1 MCIVFVVVFR
11 PVEVC
16 LDTFPLLRLLLQA
29 MPILAQ
35 QICAVLVYEFVE
47 VGAFCELCPLRVA
60 SRCLCVRNRKK

>member
-16 LDTFPLLRLLLQA
+16 LDTFPLLRLLLHA

-60 SRCLCVRNRKK
+60 SRCLRVRHSKT